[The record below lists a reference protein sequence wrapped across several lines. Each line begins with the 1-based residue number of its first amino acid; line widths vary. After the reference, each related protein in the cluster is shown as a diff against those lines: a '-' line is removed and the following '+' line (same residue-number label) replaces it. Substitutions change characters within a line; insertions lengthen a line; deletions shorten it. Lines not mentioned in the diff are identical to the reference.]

1 MEVARG
7 GEVLLPRGLLATEL
21 SGGLQQLAAA
31 LAAGAAVT
39 LQVWQRE
46 QCETLNAWV
55 QVVGYI
61 SSHFMSVLST
71 CADQDNHK

>member
-7 GEVLLPRGLLATEL
+7 AEVLLPRGLLATEL
-21 SGGLQQLAAA
+21 SGSLQQLAAA

-46 QCETLNAWV
+46 QCDTQKARV
-55 QVVGYI
+55 
-61 SSHFMSVLST
+61 
-71 CADQDNHK
+71 